1 MTIQKIYHE
10 YKEDVYIYLCSLCRN
25 DSLAEDLTSEVFLSA
40 IKSILRFRGECSI
53 KTWLFSIARHKWYEY
68 IRSEKKQ
75 LELGECLI
83 DYWLEKNQSIG
94 VENHIYNT
102 ELVAKV
108 KELVSLEPERTQKIF
123 YKRVEGYSFYEI
135 ALELGITE
143 NSACVLAHRYT
154 KKLKLQLQQEG
165 FTYEYE

>member
-1 MTIQKIYHE
+1 MLIQKIYQE
-10 YKEDVYIYLCSLCRN
+10 YKDDVYVYLCSLCKN
-25 DSLAEDLTSEVFLSA
+25 QSLAEDLTSEVFLSV
-40 IKSILRFRGECSI
+40 IKSIFRFRGDCSI
-53 KTWLFSIARHKWYEY
+53 KTWLFSIARHKWYEH

-83 DYWLEKNQSIG
+83 DYWLEKNQTIG
-94 VENHIYNT
+94 IDQQICKT
-102 ELVAKV
+102 ELVEKV

-143 NSACVLAHRYT
+143 NSACVISHRHT
-154 KKLKLQLQQEG
+154 KKLKQQLEQEG